1 MDPKPFNKAELNT
14 AIKQLSTLA
23 SKYVLLIN
31 TNQRIIDSAQDYIYL
46 RNLITGYY
54 KRKNLKKG
62 VFLFEEVVDLTDAF
76 QKQFYYIGLEEI
88 HLLRIMS
95 RKTWLWLFVTGY
107 HKARRIREHA
117 RKNRDIYTRNYQKI
131 KYELDLLKSM
141 AK

>member
-1 MDPKPFNKAELNT
+1 MFPKPFSKTELNV

-23 SKYVLLIN
+23 STYVLLIN
-31 TNQRIIDSAQDYIYL
+31 TNQRIIDSAQDYMYL

-76 QKQFYYIGLEEI
+76 QEQFYSIGLEEI
-88 HLLRIMS
+88 YLLRIMS

-107 HKARRIREHA
+107 YRARRIREHA
-117 RKNRDIYTRNYQKI
+117 RKNREIYTRNYHKI
-131 KYELDLLKSM
+131 NHELDLLKWM